1 MIAAMADESAR
12 PSHPSE
18 AAPESGSPSES
29 ASDPEKTVRHI
40 DARSLR
46 GLAHP
51 LRMRMLE
58 LLNLDGPATSTGLA
72 ERLGEN
78 TGTVSWHLRQ
88 LAEHGFIEEV
98 VGRGTKR
105 ERWWQA
111 VKERRTLDTTQ
122 FRYDPD
128 TRGALSVYM
137 HELIQQT
144 FSRVADYLA
153 DDWEG
158 PWQGIGTVVD
168 RSDLRLTPAQLS
180 VLNAELM
187 SVIDRHTPA
196 PDAERGEDALPVIVQ
211 LQSFPRKERGGA

>member
-1 MIAAMADESAR
+1 MADESAR
-12 PSHPSE
+12 PSHPS
-18 AAPESGSPSES
+18 AP
-29 ASDPEKTVRHI
+29 DPEKPVRHI

-111 VKERRTLDTTQ
+111 VKERRTLDTTE

-144 FSRVADYLA
+144 FSRVANYLA
-153 DDWEG
+153 DDWQGG
-158 PWQGIGTVVD
+158 PWQGVGTLSD
-168 RSDLRLTPAQLS
+168 RTDLRMTPAQLDALS
-180 VLNAELM
+180 AELLA
-187 SVIDRHTPA
+187 VIDRHAPD
-196 PDAERGEDALPVIVQ
+196 PDAEPGEDALPVIIQ
-211 LQSFPRKERGGA
+211 LQSFPRRERGGA